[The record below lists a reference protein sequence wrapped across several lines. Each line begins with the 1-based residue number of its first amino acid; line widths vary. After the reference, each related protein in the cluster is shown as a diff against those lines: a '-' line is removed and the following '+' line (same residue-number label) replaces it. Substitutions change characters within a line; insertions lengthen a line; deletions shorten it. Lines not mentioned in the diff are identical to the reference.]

1 MWSMSHVVP
10 DVWSSTCTETE
21 KFVQSRVQHLENSWG
36 THHQKQVTLHWHKEI
51 ISVRTAASGQQL
63 RYPSPEASHLALTR
77 KLVLSRL
84 EHLDNSWGT
93 HHQKQVTLHWH
104 KEMSSVELQHVEN
117 SWGMCHEK
125 QVPLHSHKEIS
136 SVQTASPGQQL
147 RYPHQKSG
155 CTQSKKLIQSR
166 LQHVD
171 NSWGTHH
178 QSLAPCTH
186 TKKLVQYRLHHLVN
200 SWGTLTRS
208 HVALSQRN

>member
-1 MWSMSHVVP
+1 MSSMLHLVP
-10 DVWSSTCTETE
+10 DVQSSTCTETE
-21 KFVQSRVQHLENSWG
+21 KLVQSRLQGLENRWG
-36 THHQKQVTLHWHKEI
+36 TQHQKQVTFHWHKEI

-63 RYPSPEASHLALTR
+63 RYVSREASPVALTQR
-77 KLVLSRL
+77 NYFCPDWSTWATAEAPVTRSKSVCTDTKKLV
-84 EHLDNSWGT
+84 
-93 HHQKQVTLHWH
+93 
-104 KEMSSVELQHVEN
+104 
-117 SWGMCHEK
+117 
-125 QVPLHSHKEIS
+125 
-136 SVQTASPGQQL
+136 
-147 RYPHQKSG
+147 
-155 CTQSKKLIQSR
+155 QSR